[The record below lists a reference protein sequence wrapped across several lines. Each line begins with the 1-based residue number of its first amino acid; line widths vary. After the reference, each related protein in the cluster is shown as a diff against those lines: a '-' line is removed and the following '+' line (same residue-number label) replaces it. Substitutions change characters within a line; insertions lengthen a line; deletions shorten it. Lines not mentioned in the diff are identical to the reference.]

1 MARFLVVLLAILI
14 CAGCRQESG
23 TGAPES
29 LLRGREAWE
38 ARNMYAAREAYKAYL
53 AEERAGE
60 ARYEA
65 WDRLVEAELT
75 LGNELEAGEMLSAMS
90 LEFDG
95 DARKKKRIL
104 QRAAEVYEATRQWAK
119 LVRVLREQLY
129 LHTLTPSERGRV
141 QLELGRIYALR
152 QEEEL
157 ALSAYRECIET
168 GADAVTLSECF
179 LAWGSLCLDMDDLAR
194 AQEVFAR
201 LQALEGAPEETRVMA
216 LVLVGDWLEGK
227 DRRGEALEM
236 FRQARDRY
244 PNPAAIERR
253 IERLERQR

>member
-104 QRAAEVYEATRQWAK
+104 QRAAAGY
-119 LVRVLREQLY
+119 
-129 LHTLTPSERGRV
+129 
-141 QLELGRIYALR
+141 
-152 QEEEL
+152 
-157 ALSAYRECIET
+157 
-168 GADAVTLSECF
+168 
-179 LAWGSLCLDMDDLAR
+179 
-194 AQEVFAR
+194 
-201 LQALEGAPEETRVMA
+201 
-216 LVLVGDWLEGK
+216 
-227 DRRGEALEM
+227 
-236 FRQARDRY
+236 
-244 PNPAAIERR
+244 
-253 IERLERQR
+253 